1 MENSMKIEDRIQ
13 NIKTLL
19 KYCPHSSVDVRLHDL
34 KNAKFFAKFFN
45 NDDRFESCK
54 YGGDELYIKIELAKH
69 VLTWDKNNKV
79 IDEYPIMVSYC
90 YDSDR
95 DGEDWVSYYF
105 DEPLVRNNWMF
116 ESDMYHKDFIK
127 FEEWPDEVWERIQNE
142 LFDIART
149 KVDEN
154 VTDAFRTYKFLREK
168 RDEFY
173 TNLKLNEN

>member
-1 MENSMKIEDRIQ
+1 MKIEDRIQ

-19 KYCPHSSVDVRLHDL
+19 KYCPHSSNDVRLYNL
-34 KNAKFFAKFFN
+34 ENAKFFAKFFN

-116 ESDMYHKDFIK
+116 ESDMYYKDFIK
-127 FEEWPDEVWERIQNE
+127 FEEWPDKVWERIQNE
-142 LFDIART
+142 LYDIAT
-149 KVDEN
+149 KNVNKELKSAKKSLEYYEN
-154 VTDAFRTYKFLREK
+154 QKK
-168 RDEFY
+168 EFD
-173 TNLKLNEN
+173 NKLKLNEN